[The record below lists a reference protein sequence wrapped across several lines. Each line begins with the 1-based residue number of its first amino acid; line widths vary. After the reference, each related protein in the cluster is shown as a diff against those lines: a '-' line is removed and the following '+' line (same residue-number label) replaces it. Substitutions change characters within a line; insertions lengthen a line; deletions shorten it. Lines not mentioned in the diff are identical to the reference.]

1 MRSSLQD
8 VRVYGGADCGS
19 DHFLLITKMRLK
31 FRMLKHAEKEMIFN
45 TSKLRH
51 TKKKLVYQLQ
61 VRNKF
66 ASLERTDDIEV
77 RWPNFKDAVHTAADS
92 IIGRRR
98 GTRKEQWV
106 LKIHGHQ
113 LMRRMATRQFLM
125 TWHKHME
132 ESTMILIKLWGIGVN
147 VTKISGWWNQMP
159 RGTTCICKKWWC

>member
-19 DHFLLITKMRLK
+19 DHFLLITKMRVK

-98 GTRKEQWV
+98 GTRKEQ
-106 LKIHGHQ
+106 
-113 LMRRMATRQFLM
+113 
-125 TWHKHME
+125 
-132 ESTMILIKLWGIGVN
+132 
-147 VTKISGWWNQMP
+147 
-159 RGTTCICKKWWC
+159 